1 MYYDGSIHI
10 EEDDQCFS
18 CEYFLKGVSCP
29 LLEALA
35 LEVVQ
40 LNTDITVRN
49 CGFYKKF
56 ERKLKLVGDEAT
68 ESSDDDEIDIQFTPD
83 EGDDPEESSKKG

>member
-10 EEDDQCFS
+10 EDDDQCYS
-18 CEYFLKGVSCP
+18 CEYFLKGVTCP

-35 LEVVQ
+35 LGVVNLDGDVQ
-40 LNTDITVRN
+40 VKN

-56 ERKLKLVGDEAT
+56 QRTLYLVDPGKGTDSPPPGGEERKTG
-68 ESSDDDEIDIQFTPD
+68 P
-83 EGDDPEESSKKG
+83 